1 MITEKLKKAYKKKYG
16 TYPKGWHLH
25 HLKPVYMG
33 GTDDLTNLI
42 AVSPKRHAAMH
53 TFLYELN
60 GDVRDRDAASMLM
73 SDGYQPIDPVEL
85 GGVDLSMFKGSQ
97 SDLDKIDMSLVTGK
111 AIVRHGIYKP
121 QYTNYFAYS
130 KASINDPKNAGFDTI
145 IGVQKDYTHKLIGI
159 LYINTKNPED
169 HKWVEL

>member
-53 TFLYELN
+53 TYLFETK
-60 GDVRDRDAASMLM
+60 GDVRDRDAATMIL
-73 SDGYQPIDPVEL
+73 SDGVQPIDPVEL
-85 GGVDLSMFKGSQ
+85 GGVDTNMFKGAQ
-97 SDLDKIDMSLVTGK
+97 AELDQVDMSKLKGK
-111 AIVRHGIYKP
+111 STVRNGHHKP
-121 QYTNYFAYS
+121 QYTNYYS
-130 KASINDPKNAGFDTI
+130 YANIVINDEKNNGFDTI
-145 IGVQKDYTHKLIGI
+145 IVIMRNHEKQFVGI
-159 LYINTKNPED
+159 LYVYSED
-169 HKWVEL
+169 ANIAEWVEL